1 MNHHHPQA
9 SKVHPLK
16 VFIIELFTARAG
28 VHIKQNTSVIT
39 KKG

>member
-1 MNHHHPQA
+1 MNNPHPQA
-9 SKVHPLK
+9 KKAHPLK

-28 VHIKQNTSVIT
+28 VHIKQHSSVIT

>member
-1 MNHHHPQA
+1 MNNPHPQA
-9 SKVHPLK
+9 KKAHPFK

-28 VHIKQNTSVIT
+28 VHIKQHSSVIT